1 MEVVKYVNCNSQKIF
16 QANCK
21 LKKFKVLMYFQTTLK
36 ITKRNEKKKVK

>member
-1 MEVVKYVNCNSQKIF
+1 MEVVKYVNCKSQKTF

-36 ITKRNEKKKVK
+36 IQKEMRKKM